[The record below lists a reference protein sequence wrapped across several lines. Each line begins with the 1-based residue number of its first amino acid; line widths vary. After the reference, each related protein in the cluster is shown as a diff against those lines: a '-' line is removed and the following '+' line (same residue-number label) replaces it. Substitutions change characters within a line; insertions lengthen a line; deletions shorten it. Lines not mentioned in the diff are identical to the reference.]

1 MKYSLTFLMA
11 FSLLTSM
18 AQPVTSTSKPDAD
31 SFTLTKQLIILLRSD
46 SIILKSLKADKIA
59 KIDTVVSVSTDSAS
73 RLITILNRWGVDTT
87 EKDFDKLRDKLRINN
102 KVDISNKI
110 LSSDTLVIVDRN
122 LGNEG
127 GGSNDNKIN
136 LTESAILVLIGI
148 VCGFIFFVLL
158 RWGINRKKKNSNN
171 KPVTGNMQ
179 PVESP
184 GSEAPTGSA
193 PKQEQT
199 GQIIL
204 YTDILVELKKRKI
217 EIPKKG
223 TINDLAKKLLA
234 TLSELEKK
242 QDEDLKTLEG
252 LQEEKG
258 QFENEKLNLT
268 NQIAQ
273 IQEQVKQL
281 TIEKTDLTDKMRSL
295 KELAAQD
302 EQVVFKALVWINRA
316 DDDIHNQISQG
327 DVRGANQRLVSSAL
341 NGLLLFQS
349 YLEYR
354 RKLSRTSSK
363 DVAPPT
369 QKSVEMDANLRILMG
384 EQVDLKQPGPG
395 ISDAPPL
402 TSHLRE
408 VAKEHGITE
417 ITPFGYDGYKIK
429 S

>member
-1 MKYSLTFLMA
+1 MKYSLTFFIA
-11 FSLLTSM
+11 FSLLTSI
-18 AQPVTSTSKPDAD
+18 AQPVKPEVKSDYD
-31 SFTLTKQLIILLRSD
+31 SFTLKKQLTILVRSD
-46 SIILKSLKADKIA
+46 TLIIKKSMA
-59 KIDTVVSVSTDSAS
+59 KIDTFILRNEDSAIS
-73 RLITILNRWGVDTT
+73 LIKYFKVWDIDTA
-87 EKDFDKLRDKLRINN
+87 DKQFIKLTN
-102 KVDISNKI
+102 KLKTSSKIDISKKI
-110 LSSDTLVIVDRN
+110 LTDDTIPSNTGTDLEIVEKSN
-122 LGNEG
+122 SNEL
-127 GGSNDNKIN
+127 IN
-136 LTESAILVLIGI
+136 QPQSLKFLLIGI
-148 VCGFIFFVLL
+148 VGGFIFFILL
-158 RWGINRKKKNSNN
+158 RLVLNSKKTKSRGNSVAKNSQSNQGN
-171 KPVTGNMQ
+171 VTDTSHELV
-179 PVESP
+179 P
-184 GSEAPTGSA
+184 
-193 PKQEQT
+193 EQKIPS
-199 GQIIL
+199 QITL
-204 YTDILVELKKRKI
+204 HSDILVELKKRKI
-217 EIPKKG
+217 EIPKKA
-223 TINDLAKKLLA
+223 TINDFAKKLLA